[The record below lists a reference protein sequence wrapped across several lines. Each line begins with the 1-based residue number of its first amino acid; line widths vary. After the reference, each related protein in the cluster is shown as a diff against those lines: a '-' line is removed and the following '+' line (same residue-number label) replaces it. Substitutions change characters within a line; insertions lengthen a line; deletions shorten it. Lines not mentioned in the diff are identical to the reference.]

1 LTGEGDGVAFWFGK
15 SIGESSMG
23 QVLVIEDDVETRLL
37 LRRLLEAG
45 GFTVDAVW
53 SGEKGLQAASSGRFD
68 CLVLDLMM
76 PDIDGFAV
84 IEKLRAAE
92 VTRRLPI
99 VVLTVLDDDQSRIR
113 ALQAGADVYLQKP
126 VNSKTLLES
135 VWKLLE
141 GRKP

>member
-1 LTGEGDGVAFWFGK
+1 
-15 SIGESSMG
+15 MG

-45 GFTVDAVW
+45 GFAVDAVW
-53 SGEKGLQAASSGRFD
+53 SGEKGLQAAASGRFD

-84 IEKLRAAE
+84 IEKLRAVE

-99 VVLTVLDDDQSRIR
+99 VVLTALDDDESRMR
-113 ALQAGADVYLQKP
+113 ALKAGADVYLQKP

-135 VWKLLE
+135 IWKLLE
-141 GRKP
+141 GQKP